1 MTWLDAVCQDT
12 LLAEL
17 GSESRGE
24 EDLTRLAL
32 AVTEER
38 VVGLPILIGPSA
50 TAATCHE
57 WMWIPLLYS
66 RGSSNRGTESRRA
79 SSPHS

>member
-1 MTWLDAVCQDT
+1 MTRLDAVCQDT

-24 EDLTRLAL
+24 EDLAGLAL
-32 AVTEER
+32 AITKER
-38 VVGLPILIGPSA
+38 VVGLAVLIAPSA

-57 WMWIPLLYS
+57 VDVVTVLVLTWKFQSW
-66 RGSSNRGTESRRA
+66 
-79 SSPHS
+79 